1 MKTFYRLFIA
11 IVLTIGMAITSSCS
25 SRQMNYME
33 YTGMEVA
40 PSSTVC
46 NGDEITVTAGIV
58 EYTTPQD
65 ISATFYWEDELIGTV
80 ESAPFGITY
89 TVEGKEPGLYL
100 LKCTVISSSKK
111 GISSQTSRINDSTI
125 IYVKE

>member
-1 MKTFYRLFIA
+1 
-11 IVLTIGMAITSSCS
+11 
-25 SRQMNYME
+25 
-33 YTGMEVA
+33 MEVA

-46 NGDEITVTAGIV
+46 NGDEIMVTAGIAD
-58 EYTTPQD
+58 YSTPQD

-80 ESAPFGITY
+80 ESAPYSITF
-89 TVEGKEPGLYL
+89 TVEGREPGIYL

>member
-11 IVLTIGMAITSSCS
+11 IVLTIGMAITSSCVS
-25 SRQMNYME
+25 QKMDYMI

-46 NGDEITVTAGIV
+46 NGDEITVTAGIAD
-58 EYTTPQD
+58 YSTPQD
-65 ISATFYWEDELIGTV
+65 ISVTFYWEDELIGTV
-80 ESAPFGITY
+80 ESAPFGITF
-89 TVEGKEPGLYL
+89 TVEGREPGLYL

>member
-11 IVLTIGMAITSSCS
+11 IVLTIGMAITSSCVS
-25 SRQMNYME
+25 QKMDYMI

-46 NGDEITVTAGIV
+46 NGDEITVTAGIAD
-58 EYTTPQD
+58 YSTPQD
-65 ISATFYWEDELIGTV
+65 ISVTFYWEDELIGTV
-80 ESAPFGITY
+80 ESAPYGITY
-89 TVEGKEPGLYL
+89 TVEGREPGLYL

>member
-11 IVLTIGMAITSSCS
+11 IVLTIGMAITSSCVS
-25 SRQMNYME
+25 QEMDYMI

-40 PSSTVC
+40 PSFIVC
-46 NGDEITVTAGIV
+46 NGDEIMVTAGIAD
-58 EYTTPQD
+58 YSTPRD
-65 ISATFYWEDELIGTV
+65 ISVTFYWEDELIGTV
-80 ESAPFGITY
+80 ESAPYGITY
-89 TVEGKEPGLYL
+89 TVEGREPGLYL

-111 GISSQTSRINDSTI
+111 GISSQTSQFNDSTI